1 MHGNGTSS
9 ARPFGAAAA
18 GNRVMAG
25 MFDLRPSG
33 TGTGAE
39 IHGLDLSSSPDDITF
54 EAIRDALHEHR
65 VLAIRAQ
72 RLEAPRFLEFA
83 RRFGRPEPHVLDQYH
98 HPKLPEILILSNVR
112 RDGHP
117 IGLAD
122 GGTYWHTDYSYLEVP
137 ARATL
142 LYSVTVPK
150 VGGDTLFADQARAY
164 DDLPEHTKARIA
176 GLIGL
181 HLYGNRDDMN
191 PASREQAHP
200 LGESQIAK
208 RDIRVVGHP
217 LVRRHP
223 VTGRTALYAVS
234 GTSIGID
241 GMDDA
246 EALDLLRS
254 LAAHSTQP
262 QYQHRVKYG
271 VGDVVVWDNAAM
283 LHSATLTD
291 PDDPR
296 TLLRITTK
304 EAARP

>member
-1 MHGNGTSS
+1 MHGKGVSP
-9 ARPFGAAAA
+9 ARPSGDAAPGLSVIGA
-18 GNRVMAG
+18 

-39 IHGLDLSSSPDDITF
+39 LHGLDLSQTIDDVRF

-65 VLAIRAQ
+65 VLVIRAQ
-72 RLEAPRFLEFA
+72 RLEAPRFLDFA
-83 RRFGRPEPHVLDQYH
+83 RRFGHPEPHVLDQYH

-112 RDGHP
+112 RDGQP

-122 GGTYWHTDYSYLEVP
+122 GGTYWHTDYSYLDVP
-137 ARATL
+137 DRATL
-142 LYSVTVPK
+142 LYSITVPK
-150 VGGDTLFADQARAY
+150 LGGDTLFADQARAY
-164 DDLPEHTKARIA
+164 DDLPEHTKARIEH
-176 GLIGL
+176 LVGL
-181 HLYGNRDDMN
+181 HLYGNRDDLD
-191 PASREQAHP
+191 PASREKAHP
-200 LGESQIAK
+200 LGNAQIEK
-208 RDIRVVGHP
+208 RDIGIVRHP

-223 VTGRTALYAVS
+223 ATGRKALYAVS

-241 GMDDA
+241 GFDNA

-254 LAAHSTQP
+254 LATHSTRP

-304 EAARP
+304 EAAS

>member
-1 MHGNGTSS
+1 MP
-9 ARPFGAAAA
+9 R
-18 GNRVMAG
+18 
-25 MFDLRPSG
+25 LLPSG

-39 IHGLDLSSSPDDITF
+39 IHGLDLSSPLDDATF
-54 EAIRDALHEHR
+54 EEVRDALHEHR
-65 VLAIRAQ
+65 VLVIRAQ
-72 RLEAPRFLEFA
+72 RLEAPRFLDFA
-83 RRFGRPEPHVLDQYH
+83 QRFGVPEPHVLDQYH

-112 RDGHP
+112 RDGEA

-142 LYSVTVPK
+142 LYSITVPK

-164 DDLPEHTKARIA
+164 DDLPEELQARID
-176 GLIGL
+176 GLHGL
-181 HLYGNRDDMN
+181 HLYGNRDDMH
-191 PASREQAHP
+191 PDSREKAHP
-200 LGESQIAK
+200 LGQAQIAR
-208 RDIRVVGHP
+208 RDIRVIRHP

-223 VTGRTALYAVS
+223 TTGRKALYAVS
-234 GTSIGID
+234 GTSIGIE
-241 GMDDA
+241 GMGDD
-246 EALDLLRS
+246 EALALLRS
-254 LAAHSTQP
+254 LTNHATQP
-262 QYQHRVKYG
+262 KYQHRVKYG

-283 LHSATLTD
+283 LHSATLTA